1 LQLWNIS
8 TCKMIYEFK
17 GWGSAVRCCVSS
29 PALDTVGIGCSDGKI
44 HVHNL
49 RYDETVVSFSHTTG
63 GPITSLSFRTG
74 MFSHVSVLSWCWH
87 WLILDWL
94 D

>member
-1 LQLWNIS
+1 
-8 TCKMIYEFK
+8 MIYEFK

-74 MFSHVSVLSWCWH
+74 MFPMFLFCHDAGIDVS
-87 WLILDWL
+87 
-94 D
+94 